1 MSDVRWRPAARADR
15 QALQQFTCCPDTDHP
30 RKSDCEQPWAH
41 EVQGYLRQKALPF
54 CLRNPASRDQR
65 LLLVEDGPALVGAA
79 VHALTDVDEPQG
91 VRDRAIVVY
100 AVALDCQGKQL
111 SDGRRASHAVL
122 DAVVEDA
129 VSRHEQGVRIVM
141 NARSTRETSPPA
153 PACAATDFCLGAAMS
168 PESSS
173 FTPRGSAEPSTG
185 DRLRRQSAS
194 TRLWNPA
201 ALDAPSTADS
211 LMWSRPCGC
220 R

>member
-54 CLRNPASRDQR
+54 CLRNPALRDQR

-79 VHALTDVDEPQG
+79 VHALTDVDDPQG

-141 NARSTRETSPPA
+141 NALVDPRNISSCACLRSYG
-153 PACAATDFCLGAAMS
+153 LL
-168 PESSS
+168 
-173 FTPRGSAEPSTG
+173 PRGRDESGEFVLHSARVS
-185 DRLRRQSAS
+185 
-194 TRLWNPA
+194 
-201 ALDAPSTADS
+201 
-211 LMWSRPCGC
+211 
-220 R
+220 